1 MILEIYVKL
10 GTDTIN
16 LCHSLGQAQYIYV
29 MAWDRHNTSM
39 SWLGTESINLCHGL
53 GQAQ

>member
-10 GTDTIN
+10 GTGTIN
-16 LCHSLGQAQYIYV
+16 LCHGLGQAQYIYV
-29 MAWDRHNTSM
+29 MAWDGPNKSM
-39 SWLGTESINLCHGL
+39 SWLGTGTINLCHSL